1 LFAAGPLAQ
10 AAVSLDAA
18 QQPASQAVAP
28 PGWGEMRTLLSTS
41 ASRLLPGARVEVI
54 PGQLDARLRLA
65 PCARIEPYLPAG
77 APAWGRTRVGL
88 RCTDGSARWNVFLP
102 VQVRVW
108 APALV
113 AAQAMPT
120 GTEVAAQAWRVAEVD
135 WAEQPSAPVASQVLL
150 AERRLARPLAAGQA
164 LRLAD
169 LLQRQWFAAGET
181 VTVQVRGSGF
191 LVSGEGQALSAGM
204 EGGSVRVRVA
214 SGAVLS
220 GTAVAARRVEV
231 QL

>member
-1 LFAAGPLAQ
+1 MQ
-10 AAVSLDAA
+10 V
-18 QQPASQAVAP
+18 VAP
-28 PGWGEMRTLLSTS
+28 PGWSDMHRLLSAS

-65 PCARIEPYLPAG
+65 PCARIEPYLPTG

-88 RCTDGSARWNVFLP
+88 RCTDGNARWNVFLP

-113 AAQAMPT
+113 AAHAMPS
-120 GTEVAAQAWRVAEVD
+120 GAEVAAQAWRVAEVD
-135 WAEQPSAPVASQVLL
+135 WAEQTSAPVASQALL

-191 LVSGEGQALSAGM
+191 LVSGEGQALAVGL